1 MPLIE
6 DFAHDLK
13 NCSLEIKEEAAK
25 LNTTV
30 ILVFVCI
37 VLSEF
42 KCDLV
47 TFSAVKCLAWT
58 RFPGQG

>member
-13 NCSLEIKEEAAK
+13 MYSLEIKEEAAK

-30 ILVFVCI
+30 ILVFVYI
-37 VLSEF
+37 VFSEF
-42 KCDLV
+42 K
-47 TFSAVKCLAWT
+47 
-58 RFPGQG
+58 